1 MPAYAHCQLC
11 RPPQRSDQLSR
22 LQIGVVIPGFAEIP
36 GHALRPDCLNPDVV
50 TVQVD
55 LQNAFNL
62 CDRSAMTQAVS
73 EHLHGLLPHVQ
84 M

>member
-1 MPAYAHCQLC
+1 M
-11 RPPQRSDQLSR
+11 ST
-22 LQIGVVIPGFAEIP
+22 LQTAADLLAPLQVGVGIPGGAEIP
-36 GHALRPDCLNPDVV
+36 GHALRLDFLNPDVV

-73 EHLHGLLPHVQ
+73 EHHMCRCHTRGAHLW
-84 M
+84 